1 MPTRQLCIIATTTY
15 VSGVCYASCFPSLAP
30 FLAHLEVQPAQ
41 PGATSPMLGLAV
53 ALFSIAKVLAAPSV
67 GRWTSH
73 IGVRLSLICCMLLL
87 LLKATL
93 FVCSEC
99 CVGAQSRVVLGLAS
113 CSSTP
118 CRTWVASSGSTS
130 QTAPADGGPLVCL
143 PQFIS
148 GLSSEV
154 CYFYPETTS
163 SAFVGQAASAPCSA

>member
-1 MPTRQLCIIATTTY
+1 MVNRPGREVWARMPTRQLCIIATTTY

-87 LLKATL
+87 LLGNAL
-93 FVCSEC
+93 YLC
-99 CVGAQSRVVLGLAS
+99 AQSVVWVLVSRVVLGLAAEMVVS
-113 CSSTP
+113 IVIGFGC
-118 CRTWVASSGSTS
+118 G
-130 QTAPADGGPLVCL
+130 
-143 PQFIS
+143 IS
-148 GLSSEV
+148 IV
-154 CYFYPETTS
+154 
-163 SAFVGQAASAPCSA
+163 